1 MLINSVNRFTCF
13 VALLFLLSTV
23 CASAQVAVAPLELV
37 RQQFLS
43 STGIPLAN
51 GCLTLNAT
59 GTSNP
64 QAIYVDSSGTF
75 QAPNPYQLDAA
86 GESNIWLSNT
96 GYDLTLYAGVP
107 NTSCS
112 VSLGAQVWQQRN
124 INPFAI
130 INGGSNYIVASGTVD
145 PSGVAGELAYR
156 SDIPCFRG
164 FTTIWDCFVTLTA
177 TQTLTNKT
185 LTSPTIT
192 TPILNGTPS
201 GTSLQGG
208 GAKLM
213 TAGTVAGTGAT
224 LCTDGTQAA
233 TTSGCVVQLP
243 NVVYNTASAQFTA
256 TTALIPMVTPT
267 ANFTYRFSG
276 YLDQTILG
284 AACAGTSTYQLVLSW
299 QDPNGAGVV
308 TDNITWSKNGAVAN
322 TASIVNNGTV
332 GNISGNMVPY
342 TLRAKGSTSIGYSF
356 TVVPGGAC
364 APPPTVQFYPVLE
377 QLSVN

>member
-1 MLINSVNRFTCF
+1 MRLQFKQ
-13 VALLFLLSTV
+13 FLSILGIILGLAHI
-23 CASAQVAVAPLELV
+23 CSAQVAVAPLQLA

-43 STGIPLAN
+43 GTGVPLVN
-51 GCLTLNAT
+51 GCLAFYST

-64 QAIYVDSSGTF
+64 QAIFSDNTGAF
-75 QAPNPYQLDAA
+75 QLPNPLQLDAA
-86 GESNIWLSNT
+86 GEASIWMTNT
-96 GYDLTLYAGVP
+96 GYDIAAYTGVP

-112 VSLGAQVWQQRN
+112 VSLGTQLWREIN
-124 INPFAI
+124 KNPFSI

-145 PSGVAGELAYR
+145 PAGVAGELAYR

-201 GTSLQGG
+201 GTSLQGTDT
-208 GAKLM
+208 KIL
-213 TAGTVAGTGAT
+213 TSGTVAGTGAT
-224 LCTDGTQAA
+224 LCTDANGGA

-256 TTALIPMVTPT
+256 TTALIPMITPT

-377 QLSVN
+377 VLSVN